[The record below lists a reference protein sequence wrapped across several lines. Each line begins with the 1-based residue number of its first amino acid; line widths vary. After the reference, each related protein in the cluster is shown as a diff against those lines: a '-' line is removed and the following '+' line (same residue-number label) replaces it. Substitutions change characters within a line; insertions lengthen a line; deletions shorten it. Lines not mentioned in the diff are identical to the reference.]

1 VITDRDRVRDLE
13 VDLAHA
19 RHTHPLDLAWATLSP
34 NEQRMHAAAEARA
47 FYRQPS
53 REYDH
58 DESHRDQQRNAA
70 RDDDIAALV
79 DAVSAVDGPVD
90 AVIAYK
96 PGRRTRAAAS

>member
-19 RHTHPLDLAWATLSP
+19 RSHPLDLAWGTLSP

-58 DESHRDQQRNAA
+58 DEAHRDQQRNAA

-79 DAVSAVDGPVD
+79 QAIAAVDEPVD
-90 AVIAYK
+90 A
-96 PGRRTRAAAS
+96 S